1 MKFESFY
8 FYTNQRALKNYLV
21 NYKIEPSAYRN
32 ELNRTLSD
40 LGQNFLLFWKSE
52 IGAETILKNCKTD
65 GGDIPVV
72 LKVLLPAET
81 VVEAYS
87 PDETI
92 KLAKISE
99 CSTAYAV
106 KFACPV
112 SFFNV
117 TDIFY
122 VDKQIQFLQGDTTL
136 IIPKQLIRNEP
147 FTALSALDDNIVDS
161 VINSFSKT
169 KDNVFSDDDEDD
181 ETELGADILSGFTD
195 ETAEEKDVRD
205 KSQKEDKLIAAYLM
219 FIQGKTLFDGRFS
232 QRIYSVTGSPEIQ
245 FDKVIHDNFYKK
257 VLQHIVSENIRYLQA
272 KDIDYIS
279 CLKGSKSDDIY
290 TSAITSLLNNR
301 YSYDDKDRFLNDYI
315 AGINDIATR
324 NGISEIFADKRARN
338 RIALL
343 IKDDPE
349 LVPTYFLYTFFD
361 YRLDRFCEN
370 ITEFGLD
377 KEGFANITLSLWA
390 LLHGMGDLY
399 SEYKDL
405 ELLYAVTCKVNDIC
419 VDYKQ
424 FAESNKIVSK
434 KDCITLDN
442 LSCHYTNLKIEY
454 YHCIGAHAEK
464 IKKYIDNLA
473 AELKYSFDFQYVSL
487 KNALKMTGSEISD
500 KEIIANKDIIHKQ
513 YLQSIAEE
521 KPKKSRKTSKKTQD
535 QISFID

>member
-21 NYKIEPSAYRN
+21 NYKIEPSVYRN

-52 IGAETILKNCKTD
+52 IGIETILKNCKTD
-65 GGDIPVV
+65 GGDISVV

-81 VVEAYS
+81 VVEAYF

-92 KLAKISE
+92 KSAKISE
-99 CSTAYAV
+99 CSTACAV
-106 KFACPV
+106 KFAYPV

-147 FTALSALDDNIVDS
+147 FTTLSASDDNIVDS

-219 FIQGKTLFDGRFS
+219 FIQGKTLFDGKFS
-232 QRIYSVTGSPEIQ
+232 QRIYSVTGSPEIT

-257 VLQHIVSENIRYLQA
+257 VSQNIVSENIRYLQT

-279 CLKGSKSDDIY
+279 CLRESKSDDIY
-290 TSAITSLLNNR
+290 TPAITALLNNR
-301 YSYDDKDRFLNDYI
+301 YSYDDKDRFLIDYI
-315 AGINDIATR
+315 AGINDTAR
-324 NGISEIFADKRARN
+324 NEITEIFADKRARN
-338 RIALL
+338 RIALI
-343 IKDDPE
+343 IKDNPK
-349 LVPTYFLYTFFD
+349 LVSIYFLYTFFD

-399 SEYKDL
+399 SEYKNL
-405 ELLYAVTCKVNDIC
+405 ELLYAVTCKVNDACI
-419 VDYKQ
+419 DYKQ
-424 FAESNKIVSK
+424 FTESNKIAPK
-434 KDCITLDN
+434 KDCDTLDN
-442 LSCHYTNLKIEY
+442 LSCHYINLKIEF
-454 YHCIGAHAEK
+454 YHCIGTHAEK
-464 IKKYIDNLA
+464 IKKYIDNLE
-473 AELKYSFDFQYVSL
+473 AELKYSFDFQYVLL
-487 KNALKMTGSEISD
+487 KNALKMTESEISD

>member
-21 NYKIEPSAYRN
+21 NYKIEPSVYRN

-40 LGQNFLLFWKSE
+40 SGQNFLLFWKSE
-52 IGAETILKNCKTD
+52 IGVETILKNCKTD

-81 VVEAYS
+81 VVEAYF

-92 KLAKISE
+92 KTAKISE

-147 FTALSALDDNIVDS
+147 FTAFSALDDNIVDS
-161 VINSFSKT
+161 VLNSFSKT

-219 FIQGKTLFDGRFS
+219 FIQGKTLFDGKFS

-245 FDKVIHDNFYKK
+245 FDKVVHDNFYKK
-257 VLQHIVSENIRYLQA
+257 VLQHIVSENIRYLQT
-272 KDIDYIS
+272 KDINYIS
-279 CLKGSKSDDIY
+279 CLKGSIFDDIY
-290 TSAITSLLNNR
+290 TPAITSLLNNR
-301 YSYDDKDRFLNDYI
+301 YSYDDKGRFLDDYI

-343 IKDDPE
+343 IKDNPE
-349 LVPTYFLYTFFD
+349 LVPIYFLYTFFD

-399 SEYKDL
+399 SEYKNL
-405 ELLYAVTCKVNDIC
+405 ELLYAVTSKVNDTC

-424 FAESNKIVSK
+424 FAENNKIVSK
-434 KDCITLDN
+434 KDYITLDN
-442 LSCHYTNLKIEY
+442 LSCHYTNLKIEC

-473 AELKYSFDFQYVSL
+473 AELRYSFDFQYVSL
-487 KNALKMTGSEISD
+487 KNALKMTESEISD
-500 KEIIANKDIIHKQ
+500 KEIIANKDIIHKK

>member
-1 MKFESFY
+1 MFY
-8 FYTNQRALKNYLV
+8 CTRR
-21 NYKIEPSAYRN
+21 KIC
-32 ELNRTLSD
+32 LSR
-40 LGQNFLLFWKSE
+40 F
-52 IGAETILKNCKTD
+52 
-65 GGDIPVV
+65 V
-72 LKVLLPAET
+72 
-81 VVEAYS
+81 
-87 PDETI
+87 
-92 KLAKISE
+92 
-99 CSTAYAV
+99 
-106 KFACPV
+106 
-112 SFFNV
+112 FNV

-147 FTALSALDDNIVDS
+147 FTAFSALDDNIVDS

-195 ETAEEKDVRD
+195 ETAEEKVVRE

-245 FDKVIHDNFYKK
+245 FDKVVHDNFYKK

-279 CLKGSKSDDIY
+279 CLNGSKSDDIY
-290 TSAITSLLNNR
+290 TPAITALLNNR

-315 AGINDIATR
+315 AGIKDISAR
-324 NGISEIFADKRARN
+324 NEISEIFADKRARN

-343 IKDDPE
+343 IKDNPE
-349 LVPTYFLYTFFD
+349 LVPIYFLYTFFD

-370 ITEFGLD
+370 ITEFCLD

-399 SEYKDL
+399 SEYKNL
-405 ELLYAVTCKVNDIC
+405 ELLYAVTRKVNDSC

-424 FAESNKIVSK
+424 FAVSNKIVSK
-434 KDCITLDN
+434 NDCITLNN

-487 KNALKMTGSEISD
+487 KNALKMTESEISD

-521 KPKKSRKTSKKTQD
+521 KPKKPRKTSKKTQD

>member
-21 NYKIEPSAYRN
+21 NYKIEPSLYRN
-32 ELNRTLSD
+32 ELNHTLSD

-52 IGAETILKNCKTD
+52 IGVETILKNCKTD

-81 VVEAYS
+81 VVEAYF

-92 KLAKISE
+92 KSAKIFE

-161 VINSFSKT
+161 VINSFSKA

-181 ETELGADILSGFTD
+181 ETEFGADILSGFTD
-195 ETAEEKDVRD
+195 ETDEEKDVRE
-205 KSQKEDKLIAAYLM
+205 KSQKEDKLVAAYLM

-232 QRIYSVTGSPEIQ
+232 QRLYSVTGSPEIP

-257 VLQHIVSENIRYLQA
+257 VLQNIVSENIRYLQT

-279 CLKGSKSDDIY
+279 CLRGIKSDDI
-290 TSAITSLLNNR
+290 
-301 YSYDDKDRFLNDYI
+301 
-315 AGINDIATR
+315 
-324 NGISEIFADKRARN
+324 
-338 RIALL
+338 
-343 IKDDPE
+343 
-349 LVPTYFLYTFFD
+349 
-361 YRLDRFCEN
+361 
-370 ITEFGLD
+370 
-377 KEGFANITLSLWA
+377 TLPQLP
-390 LLHGMGDLY
+390 L
-399 SEYKDL
+399 
-405 ELLYAVTCKVNDIC
+405 
-419 VDYKQ
+419 
-424 FAESNKIVSK
+424 F
-434 KDCITLDN
+434 
-442 LSCHYTNLKIEY
+442 
-454 YHCIGAHAEK
+454 
-464 IKKYIDNLA
+464 
-473 AELKYSFDFQYVSL
+473 
-487 KNALKMTGSEISD
+487 
-500 KEIIANKDIIHKQ
+500 
-513 YLQSIAEE
+513 
-521 KPKKSRKTSKKTQD
+521 
-535 QISFID
+535 

>member
-21 NYKIEPSAYRN
+21 NYKIEPSIYRN

-52 IGAETILKNCKTD
+52 IGVETILKNCKTD

-81 VVEAYS
+81 VVEAYFS
-87 PDETI
+87 DETI
-92 KLAKISE
+92 KSAKISD
-99 CSTAYAV
+99 SDTAYAV
-106 KFACPV
+106 KSNSPV

-169 KDNVFSDDDEDD
+169 KDNVFSDEDEDD
-181 ETELGADILSGFTD
+181 ETEFGADILSGFTD
-195 ETAEEKDVRD
+195 ETAEEKDVRE
-205 KSQKEDKLIAAYLM
+205 KSQKEDKLVAAYLM

-232 QRIYSVTGSPEIQ
+232 QRIYSVTGSSEIP

-257 VLQHIVSENIRYLQA
+257 VSQKIVSENIRYLQA

-279 CLKGSKSDDIY
+279 CLRECKFDDIY
-290 TSAITSLLNNR
+290 TPAITALLNNR
-301 YSYDDKDRFLNDYI
+301 YSYDDKDRFLSDYI
-315 AGINDIATR
+315 AGINDTAR
-324 NGISEIFADKRARN
+324 NEITEIFADKRARN

-343 IKDDPE
+343 IKDNPE
-349 LVPTYFLYTFFD
+349 LVPIYFLYTFFD

-377 KEGFANITLSLWA
+377 KEGFANVTLSLWA

-399 SEYKDL
+399 SEYKNL
-405 ELLYAVTCKVNDIC
+405 ELLYAVTCKVNDGCI
-419 VDYKQ
+419 DYKQ
-424 FAESNKIVSK
+424 FTESNKIASK
-434 KDCITLDN
+434 KDCIMLDN

-487 KNALKMTGSEISD
+487 KNALKVTESEISD
-500 KEIIANKDIIHKQ
+500 REIIANKDIIHKQ
-513 YLQSIAEE
+513 YLQSVAEE
-521 KPKKSRKTSKKTQD
+521 KPKKPRKTSKKTQD